1 MIKKI
6 RLPFELNPIMQG
18 YQYTAFP
25 MSIIQGNAKSDL
37 TPWLCGKHINCC
49 YNTNQVSDK
58 YSMSTCVSE
67 SYCYT
72 RGENV
77 LKFQHISFEKET
89 YRIVGLTLI
98 EFVKKLIQTSH
109 YICGNYDEYYIKSKR
124 AYNKFHCRHDYILYG
139 YDDEKQIFYSAG
151 YTNRNVYEDFDIS
164 YDDYLKSLMHMD
176 EDQIE
181 FNIWR
186 YNPEFEYKFDLK
198 RVLMGFENY
207 INSNCTKE
215 TSIEGYVY
223 GIDSLRLLK
232 QNFEESLHNK
242 DENIDIRYTRNFV
255 EHEYLMLLRIRYI
268 SQKIIQ
274 GFNDIANEYEYIYNK
289 ALLIH
294 NNAIKYNITKNKA
307 SVEFIVLLMGEIIN
321 YEENNLSKFY
331 NALIKCSDWV

>member
-1 MIKKI
+1 MLC
-6 RLPFELNPIMQG
+6 LPFELNPIMQG

-67 SYCYT
+67 CYCYC

-89 YRIVGLTLI
+89 YEIVGLNLI
-98 EFVKKLIQTSH
+98 EFVKRLIQTSH
-109 YICGNYDEYYIKSKR
+109 YICGHYDEYYIKNKS
-124 AYNKFHCRHDYILYG
+124 AYNKFHYRHDYILFG

-151 YTNRNVYEDFDIS
+151 YTNRNIYEGFNIS
-164 YDDYLKSLMHMD
+164 YDDYLKSLVNLN
-176 EDQIE
+176 EEQIE

-186 YNPEFEYKFDLK
+186 YNFEFEYKFDLK
-198 RVLMGFENY
+198 RVLIGFENY

-223 GIDSLRLLK
+223 GINSLRLLK
-232 QNFEESLHNK
+232 QNFEEILRSK

-255 EHEYLMLLRIRYI
+255 EHQYLMLMRLKYI
-268 SQKIIQ
+268 SQKIICDL
-274 GFNDIANEYEYIYNK
+274 NDIANEYEKIYSK

-294 NNAIKYNITKNKA
+294 NNAIKYNIMKNKT
-307 SVEFIVLLMGEIIN
+307 SVELIVLLMDEIIN

-331 NALIKCSDWV
+331 KALIIY